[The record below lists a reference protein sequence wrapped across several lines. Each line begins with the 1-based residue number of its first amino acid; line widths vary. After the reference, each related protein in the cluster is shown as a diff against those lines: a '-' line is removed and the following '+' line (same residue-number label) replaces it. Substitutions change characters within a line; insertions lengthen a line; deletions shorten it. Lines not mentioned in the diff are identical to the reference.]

1 MINEN
6 EFNKIIKTSLLKQNS
21 KNDELDVTR
30 INIYNIPKIW
40 IKLLKD
46 NRFSFSNYCKQ
57 ALFEKLQRDKLL

>member
-21 KNDELDVTR
+21 ENDELAITR
-30 INIYNIPKIW
+30 INIYNIPKHW
-40 IKLLKD
+40 VKLLKD